1 MTMRGKFIT
10 IEGTEGVGKTT
21 NIQFIQAWMEK
32 NQLAYACTREPG
44 GTPFAEQIRELLL
57 APREESVSN
66 TAELLLMFAARAQ
79 HLNQVIEP
87 MLSEGA
93 WVLCDRFTDATYAY
107 QGAGRNMRED
117 LITELEVLVQGSL
130 RPDLT
135 LILDIPVELGLKRAG
150 QRSTPDRFELEQL
163 EFFERVRNRYLQIA
177 EENPQ
182 RCVII
187 DASLSLNGVQKQIA
201 TVLNGFLAQSLDSSS
216 NGAVENSPEA
226 PLIGEKT

>member
-1 MTMRGKFIT
+1 MRGKFIT

-21 NIQFIQAWMEK
+21 NIQFIQAWMAK
-32 NQLAYACTREPG
+32 NKLAYASTREPG
-44 GTPFAEQIRELLL
+44 GTPLSEQIRELLL
-57 APREESVSN
+57 APREESVSS

-79 HLNQVIEP
+79 HLNQVIKP

-117 LITELEVLVQGSL
+117 LISELEVLVQGSL

-150 QRSTPDRFELEQL
+150 QRSTPDRFELEQV
-163 EFFERVRNRYLQIA
+163 EFFDRVRNRYLQIA
-177 EENPQ
+177 KENPE

-187 DASLSLNGVQKQIA
+187 DASLPLEGVQKQIDA
-201 TVLNGFLAQSLDSSS
+201 ALNCFLKGSLNSAS
-216 NGAVENSPEA
+216 NNILDVEKS
-226 PLIGEKT
+226 